1 LFEVFRSGLEWD
13 FLKGKRSG
21 FRVSN
26 MHGKKMQ
33 ILRWYI
39 DLPVNIFD

>member
-1 LFEVFRSGLEWD
+1 MFEVFRSGLEWD

-26 MHGKKMQ
+26 MHGKKNA
-33 ILRWYI
+33 
-39 DLPVNIFD
+39 DSKVVH